1 MQIRLQVGRD
11 ILHRSPSG
19 ARLASS
25 RGAGS
30 PCSENAVLQTEFDVA
45 VLGAGIVG
53 AATAWHLGQ
62 RGARVVVLDATGP
75 AAAASGASDGA
86 VSVASKKPGV
96 LARLA
101 TEALLYTRILA
112 QDGPLARQF
121 HARPSWYFATNDAEL
136 EALDAL
142 RAKLQMLDG
151 PVRIGQ
157 DGGADLLA
165 GLGASVR
172 RLVEIRGE
180 GHMTGYGAVRAYLDD
195 PRIARRWPAAITAIA
210 PDDTGVT
217 LAVARGKELRVGRVV
232 VALGVSTPAL
242 FPDLPVHPLAG
253 HLVITDRGQPGA
265 LAGALTAGSYLI
277 AKTETGTESGE
288 RPVVIDP
295 LMTGQMLIGSSRV
308 PEADAARMDFTT
320 ILHLVRR
327 AAAIWPALTER
338 RVIRAFVGVRAAVQD
353 GLPIVGPINQSGRV
367 VMATGFEGDGICLSS
382 LIGREVAAM
391 ALGLAPTPALDRDL
405 AALSP
410 TRFIH
415 TGQEAA
421 Q

>member
-1 MQIRLQVGRD
+1 M
-11 ILHRSPSG
+11 H
-19 ARLASS
+19 
-25 RGAGS
+25 
-30 PCSENAVLQTEFDVA
+30 TEFDVA

-53 AATAWHLGQ
+53 AATAWHLAQ
-62 RGARVVVLDATGP
+62 QGARVIVLDATGP

-101 TEALLYTRILA
+101 TESLLYTRTLA
-112 QDGPLARQF
+112 KNGPLAGQF
-121 HARPSWYFATNDAEL
+121 HARSSWYFATNDVEL

-142 RAKLQMLDG
+142 RAKLLALDG

-165 GLGASVR
+165 GVGASVR

-180 GHMTGYGAVRAYLDD
+180 GHMTGYSAVRAYLDD
-195 PRIARRWPAAITAIA
+195 HRIARRWPAAITDID
-210 PDDTGVT
+210 PDTTGVT
-217 LAVARGKELRVGRVV
+217 LSLAGGDDLRVGRVV
-232 VALGVSTPAL
+232 VALGVSTPLL
-242 FPDLPVHPLAG
+242 FPEMPVRPVSG
-253 HLVITDRGQPGA
+253 HLIITDRAQSGA
-265 LAGALTAGSYLI
+265 LAGALTAGAYLI
-277 AKTETGTESGE
+277 AKTSSGTGPSE

-295 LMTGQMLIGSSRV
+295 LMTGQMLIGSSRI

-327 AAAIWPALTER
+327 AAAIWPALSER
-338 RVIRAFVGVRAAVQD
+338 RVIRTFVGVRAAVQD
-353 GLPIVGPINQSGRV
+353 GLPIVGPMDHRGRV

-391 ALGLAPTPALDRDL
+391 ALGIAPTPALDREL

-410 TRFIH
+410 IRFIH
-415 TGQEAA
+415 TAREAA